1 MGLTN
6 WPKVVRF
13 YACIMQ
19 NLSSVSCSV
28 VLGVLSVLLRKPLP
42 DHVVVMA
49 ESKLDGG
56 LFPPRALDMTDGT
69 ILSLAKANGVTK
81 LLTTEE
87 GAMSLRATAQKRP
100 KQLNEVEV
108 ISVSDMVEVMEAVWH

>member
-1 MGLTN
+1 M
-6 WPKVVRF
+6 
-13 YACIMQ
+13 
-19 NLSSVSCSV
+19 
-28 VLGVLSVLLRKPLP
+28 GVLSVLLRKPLP

-87 GAMSLRATAQKRP
+87 GAISLRATAQKRP
-100 KQLNEVEV
+100 KQLHGVEI